1 MLEPCEGKLSCTV
14 LRGEGGSNNADLLDR
29 PRDLTQRAG
38 RIVRRG
44 NENPKVNIYRY
55 VTENT
60 FDSYLWQTVENKQKF
75 ISQIMTSKSP
85 VRSCEDVDETVLSF
99 AEIKALCAGDPK
111 IKEKMDLDLEV
122 SKLKIMQANF
132 QSEQYR
138 LEDDVLKHFPEQ
150 IKEAQGFIEGI
161 QKDIQTLKKNV
172 RTDGAFSGMI
182 INGMTYTDKEK
193 AGTALI
199 DACKDISS
207 AEPVEIG
214 SYLGFAMSVK
224 FSSFTHKLI
233 IKGAVSYQV
242 ELGDDIYGN
251 ITRINNALGKIDEQ
265 LGAYRTKLD
274 NLIQQQEAAKA
285 EINKPFQYESELA
298 QKSAR
303 LAELDALL
311 NIGGKQQETA

>member
-1 MLEPCEGKLSCTV
+1 M
-14 LRGEGGSNNADLLDR
+14 A
-29 PRDLTQRAG
+29 QRAG

-44 NENPKVNIYRY
+44 NENPKVHIYRY

-99 AEIKALCAGDPK
+99 AEIKALCAGDPR
-111 IKEKMDLDLEV
+111 IKARMDLDLEV
-122 SKLKIMQANF
+122 SRLKIMKADY
-132 QSEQYR
+132 QSKQYR
-138 LEDDVLKHFPEQ
+138 MEDDVLKYLPEQ
-150 IKEAQGFIEGI
+150 IKEAQGFITGI
-161 QKDIQTLKKNV
+161 ETDIQTLKQNM
-172 RTDGAFSGMI
+172 RSDGAFSGMV

-199 DACKDISS
+199 DACKDVSS
-207 AEPVEIG
+207 ADPVEIG

-224 FSSFTHKLI
+224 FSSFTHKII

-265 LGAYRTKLD
+265 LGAYRTKLE
-274 NLIQQQEAAKA
+274 NLQQQMDAAKA
-285 EINKPFQYESELA
+285 EINKPFLYEAELA

-303 LAELDALL
+303 LAELDAQL

>member
-14 LRGEGGSNNADLLDR
+14 LRGESGSNTADLLD
-29 PRDLTQRAG
+29 
-38 RIVRRG
+38 
-44 NENPKVNIYRY
+44 
-55 VTENT
+55 
-60 FDSYLWQTVENKQKF
+60 QTVENKQKF

-99 AEIKALCAGDPK
+99 AEIKALCAGDPR
-111 IKEKMDLDLEV
+111 IKARMDLDLEV
-122 SKLKIMQANF
+122 SRLKIMKADYK
-132 QSEQYR
+132 SKQYR
-138 LEDDVLKHFPEQ
+138 MEDDVLKYLPEQ
-150 IKEAQGFIEGI
+150 IKEAQGFITGI
-161 QKDIQTLKKNV
+161 ETDIQTLKQNM
-172 RTDGAFSGMI
+172 RSDGAFSGMV

-199 DACKDISS
+199 DACKDVSS
-207 AEPVEIG
+207 ADPVEIG

-224 FSSFTHKLI
+224 FSSFTHKII

-265 LGAYRTKLD
+265 LGAYRTKLE
-274 NLIQQQEAAKA
+274 NLQQQMDAAKA
-285 EINKPFQYESELA
+285 EINKPFLYEAELA

-303 LAELDALL
+303 LAELDAQL